1 MHACIFVLFSII
13 LTPFKVYVV
22 SRLYFTMPDKSE
34 HNDNLRKR
42 VVVVT
47 GSGRGIGMAVA
58 TEFARSGYYTMIN
71 DLEQEDEIKLAAKE
85 ISKEIGDDNN
95 NKVAYVVGDVSQEK
109 IAVTLIEE
117 TVRRFGRIDTLI
129 NTAAISEKYSRTGQT
144 STGTLTNSVH
154 KQASPYFTLEEYE
167 VADAY
172 LKGAYYC
179 IREAAKQM
187 AITAYQDQAK
197 KDKITKAGIVTIG
210 ADYSIINI
218 SSPFDSIPKVEADA
232 YTFSMSGVD
241 PSMSSRVGIKSL
253 TKTVALQLAENGI
266 RVNAIAPG
274 VVSTDIINKQM
285 LEDKGKR
292 IERETNIPFHRIGT
306 PEEIAKIA
314 LFLASDAASYIT
326 GSLIYADGGL
336 SLSHSN
342 YYLEKNIEED

>member
-1 MHACIFVLFSII
+1 
-13 LTPFKVYVV
+13 
-22 SRLYFTMPDKSE
+22 MPDKSE
-34 HNDNLRKR
+34 HNDSLRKR

-47 GSGRGIGMAVA
+47 GSGRGIGRAVA
-58 TEFARSGYYTMIN
+58 TEFAKSGYYTMIN
-71 DLEQEDEIKLAAKE
+71 DLEQEEEIKLAAEE
-85 ISKEIGDDNN
+85 ISKKIGDNN
-95 NKVAYVVGDVSQEK
+95 NNSKVAYFVGDVSDEK
-109 IAVTLIEE
+109 IAVALIEE
-117 TVRRFGRIDTLI
+117 TMKRFGRIDTLI
-129 NTAAISEKYSRTGQT
+129 NTAAISEKYSRMSGQT
-144 STGTLTNSVH
+144 STGTLTNSLH

-167 VADAY
+167 VADTY

-187 AITAYQDQAK
+187 AITAHEDQDQAK
-197 KDKITKAGIVTIG
+197 EDITTKSGIVTTG

-218 SSPFDSIPKVEADA
+218 SSPYDSIPKVEADT

-241 PSMSSRVGIKSL
+241 PFMSSRVGIKSL

-274 VVSTDIINKQM
+274 VIATDIIKEQM

-292 IERETNIPFHRIGT
+292 IEREMNIPFHRIGT

-314 LFLASDAASYIT
+314 LFLASDDASYIT

-342 YYLEKNIEED
+342 YYLEKDIEED

>member
-1 MHACIFVLFSII
+1 
-13 LTPFKVYVV
+13 
-22 SRLYFTMPDKSE
+22 MPDKSE

-47 GSGRGIGMAVA
+47 GSGKGIGRAVA
-58 TEFARSGYYTMIN
+58 IEFARSGYYTMIN
-71 DLEQEDEIKLAAKE
+71 DLEQEEEIKLAAEE
-85 ISKEIGDDNN
+85 ISTKIGDNNNSNN
-95 NKVAYVVGDVSQEK
+95 NKVAYFVGDVSDEK
-109 IAVTLIEE
+109 IAVALIDE
-117 TVRRFGRIDTLI
+117 TMKRFGRIDTLI
-129 NTAAISEKYSRTGQT
+129 NTAAISEKYSRMSSQT
-144 STGTLTNSVH
+144 STGTLTNSAH

-167 VADAY
+167 VADTY

-187 AITAYQDQAK
+187 VITAYEDLAI
-197 KDKITKAGIVTIG
+197 KDITTTGGIVTTG
-210 ADYSIINI
+210 AAYSIVNI

-241 PSMSSRVGIKSL
+241 PFMSSRVGIKSL

-274 VVSTDIINKQM
+274 VIATDIIKRQM

-292 IERETNIPFHRIGT
+292 IEREANLPFHRMGT

-336 SLSHSN
+336 SLFHSN
-342 YYLEKNIEED
+342 YYLEKDIEED